1 MTSIRNLCVF
11 SFSIKTLS
19 SVSVS
24 QSLKLAQCSTGFP
37 LSLLYISFARVF
49 RYLLY
54 CSLYIIFYCY
64 CWWCC
69 CCCLFFANQI
79 TKPFFL
85 FLLLSNDSSSSSSSS
100 TSIFTLTLL
109 STPCGVH
116 TYMYICDHI
125 EYIHYDYIYTNSS
138 FFCVQNILSTRRQE
152 QKYTRKYQ

>member
-49 RYLLY
+49 RHLLY

-85 FLLLSNDSSSSSSSS
+85 FLLLSNDSSSSSS

-125 EYIHYDYIYTNSS
+125 EYIHYDYIYK
-138 FFCVQNILSTRRQE
+138 FFIFLCAKYSVDSATRTE
-152 QKYTRKYQ
+152 VYT